1 MDRKD
6 SSKIPSFSPEQVKQ
20 LLSTPEAQ
28 QLIALLNRDG
38 GKGLQQAAEEF
49 RKGNVN
55 EAQEVLKPL
64 MKDPEADALL
74 KKIQGK

>member
-6 SSKIPSFSPEQVKQ
+6 SSKIPPFSPEQVKQ

-49 RKGNVN
+49 RKGNVT

-64 MKDPEADALL
+64 VQNQEADALL
-74 KKIQGK
+74 KKFGGK